1 MDQKIFE
8 LGLSVQGTSLY
19 LILDSLLS
27 DGQNL
32 SLENVKARWL
42 DSEQQLTQSIQELE
56 GHGIVEVVGNN
67 LLLRPA
73 VEWIVPLK
81 NQ

>member
-1 MDQKIFE
+1 MEQKIFE

-19 LILDSLLS
+19 LVLDSLLN

-56 GHGIVEVVGNN
+56 GHGVVEVVGNN

-73 VEWIVPLK
+73 VEWVVPLK